1 MDEDTQEVVEMSQID
16 ALQARITAALD
27 RITKGLEAREDAPD
41 PEETAK
47 LRQQLEDATTANA
60 RLEEQV
66 TDLRDT
72 VAARDTALAAA
83 EAARG
88 ESLVKLDTDLQAL
101 RAANQQLR
109 DTNRALRETH
119 AAGVAEPQLINTSL
133 EAELEGLR
141 ATRAADRA
149 EVETVLAEL
158 ARVIDGSGAAD
169 ATPDATREA

>member
-1 MDEDTQEVVEMSQID
+1 MSQID

-27 RITKGLEAREDAPD
+27 RITKGLEARADAPD

-47 LRQQLEDATTANA
+47 LRQQLDDANATNA
-60 RLEEQV
+60 RLEGQV
-66 TDLRDT
+66 TELRDT
-72 VAARDTALAAA
+72 VAARDAALAAA
-83 EAARG
+83 DEARS
-88 ESLVKLDTDLQAL
+88 ESFVKLDTDLQAL

-158 ARVIDGSGAAD
+158 ARVIDGSGTAD
-169 ATPDATREA
+169 ATPDATKEA

>member
-1 MDEDTQEVVEMSQID
+1 LNGMDEDTQEVVEMSQID

-27 RITKGLEAREDAPD
+27 RITKGLEAREDAID
-41 PEETAK
+41 PEEVAK
-47 LRQQLEDATTANA
+47 LRQQLEDATATNA
-60 RLEEQV
+60 RLEGQV

-72 VAARDTALAAA
+72 VAARDAALSAAD
-83 EAARG
+83 AARS
-88 ESLVKLDTDLQAL
+88 ENFVKLDTDLQAL
-101 RAANQQLR
+101 RAANRQLR

-158 ARVIDGSGAAD
+158 ARVIDGAGTAD
-169 ATPDATREA
+169 TSKEA